1 MYEHIVKNVEGSS
14 YGQILGI
21 ILAFVEKKRK
31 KSHKISHNK
40 EPNLNMEAEIHA
52 KTIVTI
58 YQITK

>member
-31 KSHKISHNK
+31 KITQNNSHNK

-52 KTIVTI
+52 K
-58 YQITK
+58 QW